1 MNTLQRAA
9 LSRAKD
15 AILFAFGSEMR
26 MDLLA
31 ETGVTDVNAALL
43 VGRSPDD
50 RLQVLLPPVETMG
63 PDQLLALLLTCA
75 QAVIDSVER
84 QQ

>member
-1 MNTLQRAA
+1 MLQLAA

-15 AILFAFGSEMR
+15 AILFAFSEPMC

-31 ETGVTDVNAALL
+31 ETGIDDVDSALL
-43 VGRSPDD
+43 VSRSPDQ
-50 RLQVLLPPVETMG
+50 RLQILLPPIDKVSA
-63 PDQLLALLLTCA
+63 DQVVALLLTCV
-75 QAVIDSVER
+75 QAVLDNVER